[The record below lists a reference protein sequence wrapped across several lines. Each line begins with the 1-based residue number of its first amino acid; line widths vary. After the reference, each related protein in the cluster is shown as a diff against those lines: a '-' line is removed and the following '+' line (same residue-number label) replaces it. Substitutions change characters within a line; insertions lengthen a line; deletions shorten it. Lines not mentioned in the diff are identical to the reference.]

1 MMSQPV
7 RSPRN
12 PRVSR
17 AARLVRARDRRE
29 TGCTLVEGP
38 HLLAEG
44 LEARVEVVEVFALE
58 DDDRTRAL
66 ADVHRFP
73 LVPVTREVL
82 DRLAPTESPRGPVAV
97 VRIPSGGIPIRDLLV
112 LHTGDPGNTGTLV
125 RAAAAFGMDVVC
137 LEGAADPWSPKVV
150 RASAGAV
157 FRTVVGDAVPDGYGT
172 IATVVAGGIDPRR
185 LPDRLDPG
193 RRWAVLVGDEAR
205 GLDPET
211 ASAADVR
218 VTIPMPGGTESLN
231 AAVAGGIVAYELSR
245 LRNPGG
251 DPGDDR

>member
-1 MMSQPV
+1 MTRPV

-38 HLLAEG
+38 HLLAEA
-44 LEARVEVVEVFALE
+44 LEAGIDVREVFALE
-58 DDDRTRAL
+58 DDERTRAL

-73 LVPVTREVL
+73 LVTVNRDVL
-82 DRLAPTESPRGPVAV
+82 DRLAPTESPRGPVGV
-97 VRIPSGGIPIRDLLV
+97 VRIPTAETPVRDLLV

-125 RAAAAFGMDVVC
+125 RTAAAFALDVVC
-137 LEGAADPWSPKVV
+137 AEGAADPWSPKVV

-157 FRTVVGDAVPDGYGT
+157 FRTVVARTVPEGYGT
-172 IATVVAGGIDPRR
+172 VATVPAGGSDVRS
-185 LPDRLDPG
+185 LAGRLDPG
-193 RRWAVLVGDEAR
+193 RRWALLVGDEAR
-205 GLDPET
+205 GLDP
-211 ASAADVR
+211 AAAGAADVR

-231 AAVAGGIVAYELSR
+231 AAVAGAIVAYELAR

-251 DPGDDR
+251 DAADDR